1 MSLYMT
7 MHFSPSKSPQHLRM
21 YTDDHP
27 LLRLNS
33 LKANKEATGSTA
45 HMQKIYGQEYQ
56 IRRFHRMTA
65 KKYMPRNALK
75 CSFFH
80 KYSVCHL
87 PTLSQVSVY
96 AACQLA
102 TVIYANRTATDMLVD
117 KILCLVCS
125 CLSQFKGPHITT
137 QH

>member
-1 MSLYMT
+1 
-7 MHFSPSKSPQHLRM
+7 
-21 YTDDHP
+21 
-27 LLRLNS
+27 
-33 LKANKEATGSTA
+33 
-45 HMQKIYGQEYQ
+45 
-56 IRRFHRMTA
+56 MTA

-80 KYSVCHL
+80 EYSVCHL

-137 QH
+137 STDLYLWNTLFSETNLNARL